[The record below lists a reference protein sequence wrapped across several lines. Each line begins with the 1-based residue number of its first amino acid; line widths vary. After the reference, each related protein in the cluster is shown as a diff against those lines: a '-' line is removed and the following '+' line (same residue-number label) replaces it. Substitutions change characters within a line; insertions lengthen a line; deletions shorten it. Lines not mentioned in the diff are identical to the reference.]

1 MKSMKSK
8 KPLWRFARRSGVVTG
23 AVLLGRALAR
33 AGQERGQRWWRP
45 EWWRGRLQGLRY
57 RFSGAVPDPDVDD
70 RTLAD
75 RIRSSLGPLE
85 KRLDVPH
92 VHVFVEGHLAILH
105 GEVGDES
112 DAEGIEEAVLN
123 VSGVYGLESYLHVG
137 LVAGDTRPSEG
148 GGAAVPSGAMRS
160 LLDAARAGGAGAH
173 AGEAVRA
180 TLATLADRLPD
191 GERQHLLAHLP
202 ADVRALLVA
211 PRRHRTERLARTAR
225 ELVATV
231 VAEGRGVASD
241 RAPMIVEGILGRL
254 RTLVPEEAADIAAVL
269 PADLREFWLHSL
281 PADPFLADPTTGRTR

>member
-1 MKSMKSK
+1 MESK
-8 KPLWRFARRSGVVTG
+8 KQPRRFARRSDVVTG
-23 AVLLGRALAR
+23 VASLGRALAR
-33 AGQERGQRWWRP
+33 AGQERSQRWWRP
-45 EWWRGRLQGLRY
+45 ESWRGRAQGLRY
-57 RFSGAVPDPDVDD
+57 RFSGAVPDPNVDD

-92 VHVFVEGHLAILH
+92 VHVFVKGHLVVLH
-105 GEVGDES
+105 CEVGEES
-112 DAEGIEEAVLN
+112 EAKAIEEAVLN
-123 VSGVYGLESYLHVG
+123 VSGVHGLESYLHIG
-137 LVAGDTRPSEG
+137 LVAGDTRPSAG
-148 GGAAVPSGAMRS
+148 GEPAVPSGAMRS
-160 LLDAARAGGAGAH
+160 LLDAARTGGAGAH

-211 PRRHRTERLARTAR
+211 PRRHRTEQLARTAP
-225 ELVATV
+225 ELVAAIVT
-231 VAEGRGVASD
+231 EGRGVASD

-269 PADLREFWLHSL
+269 PDDLREFWLHSV
-281 PADPFLADPTTGRTR
+281 PS